1 MFPVEVV
8 WAIIVVS
15 ITLAVVGYLAWDYY
29 TGPDY
34 SEFDGWMDDK

>member
-15 ITLAVVGYLAWDYY
+15 ITLAVVVYLAWDYY
-29 TGPDY
+29 SGPDY
-34 SEFDGWMDDK
+34 SEFDGYIDKE